1 MIREVREETALD
13 IAPVELIGFR
23 QAITR
28 DAEGRIERH
37 FVILPFAARL
47 TAGEVSLNEELDEAH
62 WLAPTELGGFKTTE
76 GLAQIVAA
84 AVERMA
90 VVS

>member
-1 MIREVREETALD
+1 M
-13 IAPVELIGFR
+13 
-23 QAITR
+23 TR

-37 FVILPFAARL
+37 FVILPFAARW